1 MLCLAIQTNFNSLLE
16 AAENALMRR
25 LKEDLIH
32 RSITHNMKLA
42 EELGLRR
49 FQSRLYYHEL
59 LRQDALLEGSP
70 TYCSKQTAASTH
82 FVYSIWTWNMP
93 GRME

>member
-59 LRQDALLEGSP
+59 LRQEAVSKTILASNSLLIP
-70 TYCSKQTAASTH
+70 FRPVT
-82 FVYSIWTWNMP
+82 
-93 GRME
+93 

>member
-25 LKEDLIH
+25 RLKEDLIY

-59 LRQDALLEGSP
+59 LRQEAVSKTILASNSLLIP
-70 TYCSKQTAASTH
+70 FRPVT
-82 FVYSIWTWNMP
+82 
-93 GRME
+93 